1 MKNKLLILLVLPLA
15 FAAVVLFSCAEE
27 KDEYVCPVFG
37 ELEQDPNPA
46 KAGEEVTL
54 TFTQTRK
61 GNGIAGTTYTWK
73 IRGLDTDE
81 ETGDRI
87 DKVIEIHTNYDGYD
101 KQAPTVTFKVPENCT
116 SGSYTVDMDAD
127 FSCYIAPVLFDKTNA
142 HGRLRV
148 Q

>member
-1 MKNKLLILLVLPLA
+1 MKNKLLILLALPLA
-15 FAAVVLFSCAEE
+15 LAAVVLFSCAEE

-61 GNGIAGTTYTWK
+61 GNGIESTTYTWK
-73 IRGLDTDE
+73 ISGLDTDE

-87 DKVIEIHTNYDGYD
+87 DKVIEIHTNYDGYG
-101 KQAPTVTFKVPENCT
+101 KQAPTVTFKVPENCA
-116 SGSYTVDMDAD
+116 SGTYSVDMVAD
-127 FSCYIAPVLFDKTNA
+127 FTSYIAPVVFDRTNG
-142 HGRLRV
+142 HGSLRIK
-148 Q
+148 